1 MCKLLVSATM
11 LAVLGVVS
19 FAPEAQARR
28 VKISGLHSQA
38 QIREACAA
46 VGGWSFGGLGA
57 YGCVNESK
65 GTSVTCT
72 PGGECYGEVPD
83 FRGPNGSS
91 GSGGPSMS
99 GQGTGGQGMGGALPG
114 KPSPVVQG
122 SILDGPRGMPSQG
135 PAATGAPGMPR
146 PTTSGPIIR

>member
-1 MCKLLVSATM
+1 MRKLLVSATM
-11 LAVLGVVS
+11 LAVLGIVD
-19 FAPEAQARR
+19 FASEAEARR

-38 QIREACAA
+38 AIRQACADA
-46 VGGWSFGGLGA
+46 GGWSFGGMGA

-65 GTSVTCT
+65 GTSITCT

-83 FRGPNGSS
+83 FRGPS
-91 GSGGPSMS
+91 GSGSPGAGGP
-99 GQGTGGQGMGGALPG
+99 GMGGTGMGGGAFPG

-122 SILDGPRGMPSQG
+122 SILDGPGGMPSQG

>member
-11 LAVLGVVS
+11 LAVLGVAH
-19 FAPEAQARR
+19 FATEAEARR

-38 QIREACAA
+38 AIRQACADA
-46 VGGWSFGGLGA
+46 GGWSFGGMGA

-65 GTSVTCT
+65 GTSITCT
-72 PGGECYGEVPD
+72 PGGECTGEVPD
-83 FRGPNGSS
+83 FRGPSGPGGGSS
-91 GSGGPSMS
+91 MGGPTTS
-99 GQGTGGQGMGGALPG
+99 GSGMGGALPG

>member
-11 LAVLGVVS
+11 LAVLGIVH

-38 QIREACAA
+38 QIRQACADA
-46 VGGWSFGGLGA
+46 GGWSWGGFGP
-57 YGCVNESK
+57 YGCVNDSK
-65 GTSVTCT
+65 GTSITCT
-72 PGGECYGEVPD
+72 PGGECTGEVPD
-83 FRGPNGSS
+83 FRGP
-91 GSGGPSMS
+91 SGGPSGSS
-99 GQGTGGQGMGGALPG
+99 GPSASGPGMGGMLPG